1 MSYLIA
7 FIILGLIAV
16 VALQIGRVSELSA
29 KIRGEEEAELQN
41 NNTTGGWM
49 LIFGI
54 VFLIASVW
62 SAIYYKDHMLGYGP
76 WEASSEHGVQVD
88 SLFNVTLFFTGI
100 VFVATQLLTFYY
112 AFKYRGRK
120 NGKAMFLAHDN
131 KLELIWTA
139 IPAVVMAFLVV
150 KGLVV
155 WNDTMLDLDEEE
167 QAKAINIEATGY
179 QFAWDIRYPGP
190 DNVIGHKDFR
200 LIDMAVNPLGVDFT
214 DEASMDD
221 IVLAGSDK
229 IVLPVDT
236 IVRVKITSKDV
247 LHNFYLPHFRVKMD
261 AVPGLPTY
269 FIFKPTKTTA
279 QMRDE
284 LRAIPEWNEPYDPT
298 DPEGPKRWESFNYE
312 LACAELCG
320 KGHYSMRRIVEI
332 VDRDTYKQWASGL
345 KSTYQ
350 NAIRGT
356 DADPNKGQRLLP
368 FEIKARQ
375 VELTKEL
382 SSAMKADSSDME
394 AKIIRFKN
402 VYYETGSANLEADS
416 YYELDYAAALLKK
429 YTDLKVEVA
438 GHTDNVGDAA
448 INKSLSLSR
457 ANSVMNRLIEK
468 GVDASRM
475 RSAGYGDASPVD
487 SNDTEEGRANNRR
500 TELRVISQ

>member
-1 MSYLIA
+1 MSYFIA
-7 FIILGLIAV
+7 LIILALIAV

-29 KIRGEEEAELQN
+29 QIRGEEEAELQN
-41 NNTTGGWM
+41 NNSTGGWM
-49 LIFGI
+49 VIFGVI
-54 VFLIASVW
+54 FLIATVW
-62 SAIYYKDHMLGYGP
+62 SAVYYKDVMLGYGP
-76 WEASSEHGVQVD
+76 WEASSEHGKEVD
-88 SLFNVTLFFTGI
+88 SLFNVTLLFTGI
-100 VFVATQLLTFYY
+100 VFIATQWLTFYY
-112 AFKYRGRK
+112 SFKYRGRK
-120 NGKAMFLAHDN
+120 NGKALFLAHDT

-155 WNDTMLDLDEEE
+155 WNNTMLDLDEDE
-167 QAKAINIEATGY
+167 QAINIEATGY

-214 DEASMDD
+214 DDAALDD

-279 QMRDE
+279 QMREE
-284 LRAIPEWNEPYDPT
+284 LRAYPEWNEPYDPA
-298 DPEGPKRWESFNYE
+298 DPEGPKKWESFNYE

-332 VDRDTYKQWASGL
+332 VDRDTYKQWVRGL
-345 KSTYQ
+345 KSTYLS
-350 NAIRGT
+350 NIRGT
-356 DADPNKGQRLLP
+356 DADPNKGKRLLP
-368 FEIKARQ
+368 YEIKARQ
-375 VELTKEL
+375 TELTKEI
-382 SSAMKADSSDME
+382 SAAVKADSSNAE

-402 VYYETGSANLEADS
+402 VYYETGSSNLEADS
-416 YYELDYAAALLKK
+416 YYELDYAATLLNK
-429 YTDLKVEVA
+429 YPDIQLEVA
-438 GHTDNVGDAA
+438 GHTDNVGDPAA
-448 INKSLSLSR
+448 NRALSLQR
-457 ANSVMNRLIEK
+457 ATSVMNRLIEK
-468 GVDASRM
+468 GVSAARLK
-475 RSAGYGDASPVD
+475 SAGYGDASPID
-487 SNDTEEGRANNRR
+487 SNDTEEGKANNRR